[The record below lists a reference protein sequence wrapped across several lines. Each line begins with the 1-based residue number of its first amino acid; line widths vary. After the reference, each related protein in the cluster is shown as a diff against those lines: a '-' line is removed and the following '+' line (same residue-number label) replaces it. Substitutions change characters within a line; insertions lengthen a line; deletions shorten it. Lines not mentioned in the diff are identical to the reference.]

1 MKVTAIIPDEM
12 ISEAMAMSKTK
23 TITETLKVA
32 LTAYI
37 RSQKI
42 KQLGSAVL
50 KEPLEF
56 NYSAKQLRRINRE

>member
-12 ISEAMAMSKTK
+12 ISEAMAISKTK

-50 KEPLEF
+50 NEPLEF
-56 NYSAKQLRRINRE
+56 TNSAKQLRETNRE